1 MAVPGRAATV
11 PTAAKRP
18 LSRQEGNV
26 ARARLVQNRFTPCA
40 SPQSC
45 LSVSLVSKRA
55 KQRES
60 RENPLS
66 NRT

>member
-26 ARARLVQNRFTPCA
+26 ARARLAEPFHTMCEPPILPVRFLGQQEGKTA
-40 SPQSC
+40 
-45 LSVSLVSKRA
+45 
-55 KQRES
+55 
-60 RENPLS
+60 
-66 NRT
+66 